1 MDNNTDN
8 LYETKRFFEI
18 DFLKGIATIFMVIF
32 HFFYLLYFLNV
43 FNTNV
48 RSGVLFAMAKISH
61 TLFIFMVGVNSAI
74 SYQKFREKNRELFN
88 ENYKSFRNHYIV
100 KTFKRVSFL
109 LLAALS
115 MTVLSYIGFGNL
127 FVKFGIFHFIGV
139 ALLLSLPIVANKFLA
154 LATSA
159 LVLILYLLVN
169 TPRLSALFASK
180 CQTVPFLCF
189 ISGIYNLKFSS
200 LDHFSLIP
208 YFGLLT
214 FGMFIGHVLYTDK
227 KRNFIKDPEKFEEL
241 NDKKPVKD
249 IALIGKNSFMI
260 YFIHFILFYILII
273 GFKKL
278 FQSNTSVIE

>member
-43 FNTNV
+43 FNTNI

-74 SYQKFREKNRELFN
+74 SYQKFREKNRKLFS
-88 ENYKSFRNHYIV
+88 ENYKSFRTHYIV
-100 KTFKRVSFL
+100 KIFKRVSFL

-159 LVLILYLLVN
+159 IVLILYLLVN